1 MDERSRTRCYIG
13 GIPCDIAQEEV
24 HHLFSACGA
33 LRSFT
38 LILDQHMPHGF
49 GFVEFEN
56 PEAAEAAIR
65 LDGTMLKGHR
75 LRVEYTL
82 AARMPPQGN
91 VEGT

>member
-1 MDERSRTRCYIG
+1 
-13 GIPCDIAQEEV
+13 
-24 HHLFSACGA
+24 
-33 LRSFT
+33 
-38 LILDQHMPHGF
+38 MPHGF

-56 PEAAEAAIR
+56 PEAAEAAIH

-91 VEGT
+91 VDPPREGT